1 MTPSTRTTP
10 RWVLPLLLLV
20 SGFCGISYEILY
32 TKLLGNLLGNQ
43 FMISAS
49 VLLTFLLGIGL
60 GTLYAH
66 RFVRKLW
73 AIEAGI
79 GVYAAI
85 MVMSYGWIDHFLYAT
100 IPEVS
105 TSLVVCAIV
114 SIVLLSIPAFLVG
127 CSVPLF
133 AAYLSTLRSTHVFSI
148 TYGIYNFGAATTALA
163 MEFVLLRAVGLRS
176 ATLLLAALN
185 IVVAVALIGLVRS
198 APIIPPPR
206 TDRLW
211 FRGRELIALALG
223 SVTSAIFQLL
233 MIKISE
239 CVIGPFNETFALVLA
254 TVLLGIA
261 LGALIVGRLRLT
273 FNGALLLSLAGIL
286 WLLVGH
292 GAVTTYYASIYRD
305 VVQSYPMLVF
315 TKLILVMTL
324 TFVPAVGFG
333 ATIPALLKTHRDVA
347 RESGQLLF
355 VSSMGNVVGFLL
367 MAFVLHRNLDYGPML
382 LIVALLAAVAV
393 IIHSGM
399 GRGASYAAAGL
410 VLASVVA
417 HQAVWDERVLYY
429 GHENFQATHRL
440 NKAKTRQFNF
450 DQRFKGFQDVFAI
463 TYLNDK
469 PSFFINGYISI
480 PLTAVAE
487 KVAGSMSV
495 MYAPRTDDALVLG
508 IGSGATAGTVGLFF
522 DRTEAVEINGVILQN
537 LHRMSQYNFDLEHQ
551 QNTKIIHDDGIH
563 YLKTTPRQYSL
574 IVNTVTTPIYFSS
587 SKLYTRDFL
596 DHVLKRLK
604 PDGVYTTWVDSDIG
618 DAGVSIIVET
628 LDDAFEQCWLNYLK
642 SSYYLFVCS
651 NEEIHPHQA
660 AKIVEQEDLKKY
672 LGEVNGVP
680 SRFLPYSAIHTNV
693 LEIPREPA
701 PINTLD
707 FPVLEHEM
715 AMLKRSKL
723 FEFNRRL
730 ELDLNLPDVEKE
742 LETQVRWDPAEF
754 SVWRDL
760 RTNPGTT
767 VNKMLLGAIDRQ
779 FALTPADYAE
789 ALKTGAEEIGTAEA
803 YYEFGRILY
812 KGQVYTAAEELL
824 QAAIDRD
831 PAMVKALVRLGD
843 ISRKRGQLKLAE
855 ERYGA
860 AFAVD
865 SDNEDLRRA
874 LKKLEALRRERDAV
888 ETQDPA

>member
-1 MTPSTRTTP
+1 MNSTTKTTP

-85 MVMSYGWIDHFLYAT
+85 MVVSYGWIDHFLYAT
-100 IPEVS
+100 IPEIS
-105 TSLVVCAIV
+105 TSLVVCAVV

-176 ATLLLAALN
+176 ATLLLAGLN
-185 IVVAVALIGLVRS
+185 IIVAVALIRLVRS
-198 APIIPPPR
+198 APIIPAPR

-211 FRGRELIALALG
+211 FGGRELAALALG

-261 LGALIVGRLRLT
+261 LGALVVGRLRLT
-273 FNGALLLSLAGIL
+273 FNGALLLSLVGIL

-292 GAVTTYYASIYRD
+292 SVVTTFYASIYRD
-305 VVQSYPMLVF
+305 VVQFYPGLVF
-315 TKLILVMTL
+315 TKLMLVMTL

-382 LIVALLAAVAV
+382 LIVAALAAIAV
-393 IIHSGM
+393 VIHSGV
-399 GRGASYAAAGL
+399 GRGASYAAVGL
-410 VLASVVA
+410 VLVSVAA
-417 HQAVWDERVLYY
+417 HQLVWDERTLYY
-429 GHENFQATHRL
+429 GHENFQASHRL
-440 NKAKTRQFNF
+440 KKAKTRQFDF
-450 DQRFKGFQDVFAI
+450 DQRFKGYQDVFAI
-463 TYLNDK
+463 TYLNGR

-537 LHRMSQYNFDLEHQ
+537 LYRMSGYNFDLENQ
-551 QNTKIIHDDGIH
+551 QKTEIIHDDGIH
-563 YLKTTPRQYSL
+563 YLKTSPKQYSL

-604 PDGVYTTWVDSDIG
+604 PDGVYTTWVDADLG
-618 DAGVSIIVET
+618 DAGVNIIVET

-651 NEEIHPHQA
+651 NAEVHPYQA
-660 AKIVEQEDLKKY
+660 AKIIEQEDLKQY

-693 LEIPREPA
+693 LDIAREPA
-701 PINTLD
+701 PLNTLD

-723 FEFNRRL
+723 SDFNRRL
-730 ELDLNLPDVEKE
+730 ELDLNLHDVKQE
-742 LETQVRWDPAEF
+742 LANEMAWDPVEF
-754 SVWRDL
+754 ALWRDL

-767 VNKMLLGAIDRQ
+767 LNKMLRDAAERQ
-779 FALTPADYAE
+779 FDVTEQEYDEQLELTAGE
-789 ALKTGAEEIGTAEA
+789 VGTAEN
-803 YYEFGRILY
+803 YYEFGRIYHRKKSLER
-812 KGQVYTAAEELL
+812 AERLF
-824 QAAIDRD
+824 QAAVDLD
-831 PAMVKALVRLGD
+831 PSMVRALVRLGD
-843 ISRKRGQLKLAE
+843 ISLRKGERKLAR
-855 ERYGA
+855 ER
-860 AFAVD
+860 FEAVLALD
-865 SDNEDLRRA
+865 ADNVDAQRA
-874 LKKLEALRRERDAV
+874 LKKLFAPER
-888 ETQDPA
+888 